1 MGFLYFLEKLRVPV
15 LNEFMLAVT
24 TLGEE
29 TAFLVIALI
38 VFWCVDKRRGYYVLS
53 VGFLGTV
60 VNQFLKLLF
69 RIPRPWILDENFTI
83 LEQAREAAG
92 GYSFPSGHTQN
103 AVGVLGALAFSARR
117 KWVAA
122 VCLVLAALVG
132 FSRMYIGVHTP
143 ADVLTSVGI
152 GSLLIFLLRP
162 VTIGKQDR
170 FLPAVLGL
178 LAAFSMGLLIFVE
191 CFPFP
196 ANVDPHNLES
206 GVKNA
211 YTLMGCS
218 FGLLLVYFVDTKKL
232 QFSTQGAWWVQVL
245 KVVGGSILVLAVKE
259 GLRAPLEAL
268 CAGHMLARGIRY
280 FLIVLV
286 AGILWPMSFSYIRK
300 LERTS
305 KSPL

>member
-1 MGFLYFLEKLRVPV
+1 MDTIIVCFLSNY
-15 LNEFMLAVT
+15 N
-24 TLGEE
+24 LG
-29 TAFLVIALI
+29 VI
-38 VFWCVDKRRGYYVLS
+38 
-53 VGFLGTV
+53 
-60 VNQFLKLLF
+60 
-69 RIPRPWILDENFTI
+69 
-83 LEQAREAAG
+83 
-92 GYSFPSGHTQN
+92 
-103 AVGVLGALAFSARR
+103 
-117 KWVAA
+117 
-122 VCLVLAALVG
+122 
-132 FSRMYIGVHTP
+132 
-143 ADVLTSVGI
+143 
-152 GSLLIFLLRP
+152 
-162 VTIGKQDR
+162 
-170 FLPAVLGL
+170 LPAVLGL